1 MFNINIKV
9 KITLLVGAL
18 LLLLEATQLIIG
30 WYNIQA
36 RFVDT
41 ISKQATRI
49 LQQQAIA
56 LSSQLAGQPAT
67 TTGSSVAPT
76 IAVPSLEGIKG
87 LMQWTSSVDLFAPD
101 GSVMASTREA
111 TSKGLRDAL
120 NGYLKMPKP
129 GVTVI
134 SGRLYTYFVSP
145 VTDPSG
151 NTIAYLALT
160 LSNSNIMASVWN
172 VFQPSVWT
180 AILSYIFM
188 LFVTYFFM
196 VAITRP
202 VARLLAHTKQVGSGD
217 LTHAARTYSTDEFSI
232 LTHAFND
239 TTSKLR
245 DMIVKIKDVTKE
257 VVGMSTTLTDTYG
270 GLEKAS
276 SQEIAGLKAAFRSIG
291 STITA
296 IDNIANTMEAI
307 VAQYSDLTSALNQFT
322 GSIGEVDNSAERLT
336 VSIGDISISIEEII
350 GSIKEVSNNI
360 GELSKYIEESNSSI
374 HEIRSS
380 TKEISEHSINSSS
393 VSEAVVNESMDGL
406 RSADAAIDGIGR
418 IKQTADGI
426 VASINT
432 LAKSS
437 NQIAE
442 VLDSINQIADKTNL
456 LALNAAIIA
465 NQAGE
470 HGKGF
475 AVVAQEISELAERTR
490 ISTTEID
497 RIVKSIN
504 SEMQKAKLA
513 ADAGTK
519 AVEEGVGLTRVTH
532 KKLSLINESIRSSH
546 SVTMS
551 IEKMIKEQS
560 IAMTTI
566 AEAQEMMTKVS
577 RQIQAAMNDQVSGTS
592 QINQTVEGIK
602 ALTNKLHLATS
613 EQTKSIQLIA
623 KNADTAMHS
632 ISNVNQTLGIQ
643 KQENKA
649 AVDAIENSVKG
660 IEGNVGRI
668 QKTRA
673 LLVTLKERL
682 GSLRDSVAWFKLE

>member
-1 MFNINIKV
+1 MFTINIKV
-9 KITLLVGAL
+9 KITLLVAGL
-18 LLLLEATQLIIG
+18 LLLLEAAQLIIG
-30 WYNIQA
+30 WYNLQT

-41 ISKQATRI
+41 ISKQAVRI
-49 LQQQAIA
+49 LQQQAGA
-56 LSSQLAGQPAT
+56 LSSQLVGQSAT
-67 TTGSSVAPT
+67 TTAGT
-76 IAVPSLEGIKG
+76 ITQTVTASSLESIKG
-87 LMQWTSSVDLFAPD
+87 LMEWASSVDLFAPD
-101 GSVMASTREA
+101 GSVIASTEETTSRMLREA
-111 TSKGLRDAL
+111 LS
-120 NGYLKMPKP
+120 GYLKMPKQ
-129 GVTVI
+129 GI
-134 SGRLYTYFVSP
+134 AAINGRLHRYFVSP
-145 VTDPSG
+145 VTDSSG
-151 NTIAYLALT
+151 TTVAYIVIT
-160 LSNSNIMASVWN
+160 LSDREITASIWD
-172 VFQPSVWT
+172 VFQASVWT
-180 AILSYIFM
+180 AILSSIAMIFITY
-188 LFVTYFFM
+188 LFMAV
-196 VAITRP
+196 ITRP
-202 VARLLAHTKQVGSGD
+202 VAKLLSHTKQVGSGD
-217 LTHAARTYSTDEFSI
+217 LTHAAKTYSTDEFSI

-245 DMIVKIKDVTKE
+245 DVIVKIKDVTQE
-257 VVGMSTTLTDTYG
+257 AVGMSVSLTDTYG

-276 SQEIAGLKAAFRSIG
+276 SEEISGLKAAFSSIG

-296 IDNIANTMEAI
+296 IDNIANTMEGI
-307 VAQYSDLTSALNQFT
+307 VAQYSDLSSALNQFT

-350 GSIKEVSNNI
+350 SSIKEVSNNI

-380 TKEISEHSINSSS
+380 TKEISEHSMNSSS

-418 IKQTADGI
+418 IKQTTDGI
-426 VASINT
+426 VASIT
-432 LAKSS
+432 MLVKSS

-513 ADAGTK
+513 ADAGTR
-519 AVEEGVGLTRVTH
+519 AVEEGVSLTRVTH
-532 KKLSLINESIRSSH
+532 RKLSLINDGIKSSH

-560 IAMTTI
+560 IAITTI
-566 AEAQEMMTKVS
+566 AEAQEMISKVS
-577 RQIQAAMNDQVSGTS
+577 KQILAAMNDQVSGTS

-602 ALTNKLHLATS
+602 ALTNKLRMATS

-623 KNADTAMHS
+623 KNADTTMHS
-632 ISNVNQTLGIQ
+632 ITNVNQTLGIQ
-643 KQENKA
+643 RQENKA
-649 AVDAIENSVKG
+649 AVTAIGSSVKN
-660 IEGNVGRI
+660 IEENVGRV
-668 QKTRA
+668 QKTKA
-673 LLVTLKERL
+673 LLLTLKERL
-682 GSLRDSVAWFKLE
+682 GSLRDSVEWFKLG